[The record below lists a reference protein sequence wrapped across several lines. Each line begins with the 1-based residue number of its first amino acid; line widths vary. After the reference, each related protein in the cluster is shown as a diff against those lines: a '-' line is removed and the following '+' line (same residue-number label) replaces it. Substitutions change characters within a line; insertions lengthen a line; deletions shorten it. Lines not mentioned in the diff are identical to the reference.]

1 MVIVPGTKPV
11 HWPTCYRI
19 IPTKYPRINIF
30 EDVADPSELDTI
42 LAIYAFGN
50 DRIREELNLLHRVP
64 QADRVS
70 GPGASYIMAAFTHI
84 NPRGS
89 RFSDGSYGVF
99 YASNAL
105 RVSIAET
112 QYHLA
117 QFYSAT
123 AEPPAELDQRVLEVM
138 LRAELHDLRGR
149 RKQFARAYSPTSYRA
164 SQRLGVHLHSINS
177 WGVAYDSV
185 RTKGEC
191 AGVFRPPALSNCRES
206 SVLTYIW
213 DGTKFA
219 GEYEK
224 RPLRGGRFDLGR

>member
-1 MVIVPGTKPV
+1 MVVVPGTKPV

-19 IPTKYPRINIF
+19 IPTKYPRIRIF
-30 EDVADPSELDTI
+30 DDVADPSDLEAV

-64 QADRVS
+64 QADRVT
-70 GPGASYIMAAFTHI
+70 GLGASYIMAAFTHV

-99 YASNAL
+99 YASNAV
-105 RVSIAET
+105 RVSIVET

-117 QFYSAT
+117 KFYLAT
-123 AEPPAELDQRVLEVM
+123 AEPAAELDQRVLEVT
-138 LRAELHDLRGR
+138 LRAGLHDLRGQ
-149 RKQFARAYSPTSYRA
+149 RKRFARVLSPTSYAA
-164 SQRLGVHLHSINS
+164 SQRFGAHLRSVNS
-177 WGVAYDSV
+177 WGIVYDSV

-191 AGVFRPPALSNCRES
+191 AAVFRPPALSRCREGM
-206 SVLTYIW
+206 VLTYIW
-213 DGTKFA
+213 DGKKFA

-224 RPLRGGRFDLGR
+224 RPLR

>member
-30 EDVADPSELDTI
+30 EDVADLSELETI
-42 LAIYAFGN
+42 HAIYAFGN
-50 DRIREELNLLHRVP
+50 DRIREELNLLRRVP

-70 GPGASYIMAAFTHI
+70 GPGSSYIMAAFTHI

-105 RVSIAET
+105 RVSIVET
-112 QYHLA
+112 QYQLA
-117 QFYSAT
+117 KFYLAT
-123 AEPPAELDQRVLEVM
+123 AEPAAELDQRVLEVK
-138 LRAELHDLRGR
+138 LRAELHDLPGR
-149 RKQFARAYSPTSYRA
+149 RKQFARVYSATSYNA
-164 SQRLGVHLHSINS
+164 SQRLGAHLHSINS
-177 WGVAYDSV
+177 WGIAYDCV

-191 AGVFRPPALSNCRES
+191 AAVFRPPALSNCREG

-213 DGTKFA
+213 DGKKFV

-224 RPLRGGRFDLGR
+224 RPLS